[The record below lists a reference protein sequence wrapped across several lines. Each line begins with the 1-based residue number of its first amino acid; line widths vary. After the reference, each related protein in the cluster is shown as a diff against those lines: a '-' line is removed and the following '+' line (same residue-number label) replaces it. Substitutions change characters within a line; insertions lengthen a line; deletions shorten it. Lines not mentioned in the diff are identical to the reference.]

1 MLAKASGQST
11 HFPGLGDGLR
21 KQACS
26 HQIGTR
32 LATAWYQE
40 RHAAIM
46 HDRCPVSAW
55 LTMNS
60 STVPRRP
67 RWRSLALLA
76 VCLVPLL
83 WPLQQLAERYYRN
96 ELVSQNRQTLDLYVA
111 NLLGTLH
118 RYESLPQIL
127 NDLPVLRDT
136 LLIPQNLTNVDKANH
151 LLRDIAQQTGADVL
165 YLMNTNGRT
174 LAASNWDQRDSFVG
188 RNFAFRPYFND
199 AMEGKL
205 GRFFG
210 LGTTSAKRGYFF
222 AGAVNDGDQV
232 IGVLV
237 IKVDLDHTE
246 TLWGKTPEQLLLT
259 DQNGVVIL
267 TSRPDWRFRATREL
281 SNAEKQSIV
290 SVQTYPTNDPL
301 PLRLDDKAWLTQT
314 QQIDEIGW
322 SANILAPRAL
332 IDRPVRTVV
341 AVGAAALLVLISL
354 LGIMMQR
361 RRHYLDRIAFEAKAR
376 RELEMRVIERT
387 SELEGLNS
395 RLRQEVLERE
405 QAQQELVRAQDEL
418 VQAGKLSALG
428 TMSASISHELNQPLA
443 AIRSYAENAEVL
455 LDHQRT
461 DDARGNLKLISE
473 LTGRMASIIAHLRA
487 FARRDRHAPESVAL
501 QPALD
506 DALALLAKRRRA
518 MEVELIRDVPAAT
531 LWVQAG
537 ETRLRQVLGNLLANA
552 LDALTEKG
560 PPRKLWLS
568 AEQSAEGV
576 NLYIRDNGP
585 GFSAEALAR
594 AREPFFTT
602 KTRTQGLGLG
612 LAICDTLMRALG
624 GELLFAN
631 HPGGGALLTLRLR
644 AGAPGVNLQPSE
656 DLSP

>member
-1 MLAKASGQST
+1 MT
-11 HFPGLGDGLR
+11 
-21 KQACS
+21 S
-26 HQIGTR
+26 H
-32 LATAWYQE
+32 
-40 RHAAIM
+40 
-46 HDRCPVSAW
+46 
-55 LTMNS
+55 
-60 STVPRRP
+60 VPHRP
-67 RWRSLALLA
+67 RWRSLALVALCLA
-76 VCLVPLL
+76 PLL
-83 WPLQQLAERYYRN
+83 WPLEHLAERYYRGVLTN
-96 ELVSQNRQTLDLYVA
+96 QNRQTLDLYVA

-118 RYESLPQIL
+118 RYETLPQIL
-127 NDLPVLRDT
+127 GDLPALRAA
-136 LLIPQNLTNVDKANH
+136 LAAPQDKATAENANR
-151 LLRDIAQQTGADVL
+151 LLRDITRQTGADVM
-165 YLMNTNGRT
+165 YLMDSSGMT
-174 LAASNWDQRDSFVG
+174 LAASNSDQKDSFVG
-188 RNFAFRPYFND
+188 RNFSFRPYFFD
-199 AMEGKL
+199 ALAGKL

-210 LGTTSAKRGYFF
+210 LGTTSVKRGYFF
-222 AGAVNDGDQV
+222 AAPVRDNGRVV
-232 IGVLV
+232 GVLV
-237 IKVDLDHTE
+237 VKVDLDHTE

-267 TSRPDWRFRATREL
+267 TSNPDWRFRATREL
-281 SNAEKQSIV
+281 SEDEKKAIV
-290 SVQTYPTNDPL
+290 AIQPYPTRDPR
-301 PLRLDDKAWLTQT
+301 PLQLDEKAWLTQSQAIEET
-314 QQIDEIGW
+314 SW
-322 SANILAPRAL
+322 NVNILAPRAL
-332 IDRPVRTVV
+332 LDRQVRTVV
-341 AVGAAALLVLISL
+341 AIGGAALLVLMLLLSL
-354 LGIMMQR
+354 MMQR

-376 RELEMRVIERT
+376 RELEVRVVERT
-387 SELEGLNS
+387 SDLEGLNS

-461 DDARGNLKLISE
+461 EDARGNLKLISE

-518 MEVELIRDVPAAT
+518 MEVELIRDLPAAT

-537 ETRLRQVLGNLLANA
+537 ETRLRQVLGNVLANA

-560 PPRKLWLS
+560 PPRRLWIS
-568 AEQSAEGV
+568 AEPTSEGV

-585 GFSAEALAR
+585 GFSQEALAR

-612 LAICDTLMRALG
+612 LAICDTLMRALD

-631 HPGGGALLTLRLR
+631 HASGGAVLTLRMR
-644 AGAPGVNLQPSE
+644 AGASGANLQPPE
-656 DLSP
+656 DLSA

>member
-1 MLAKASGQST
+1 MFRRPHAGIAT
-11 HFPGLGDGLR
+11 DPPGDFM
-21 KQACS
+21 
-26 HQIGTR
+26 T
-32 LATAWYQE
+32 
-40 RHAAIM
+40 
-46 HDRCPVSAW
+46 
-55 LTMNS
+55 S
-60 STVPRRP
+60 SSLPRRP

-76 VCLVPLL
+76 LILAPLL
-83 WPLQQLAERYYRN
+83 WPLERLAEHYYRN
-96 ELVSQNRQTLDLYVA
+96 ELLSQNRQTLDLYVA

-118 RYESLPQIL
+118 RYETLPQIL
-127 NDLPVLRDT
+127 GDLPGLRAT
-136 LLIPQNLTNVDKANH
+136 LANPQDAAAQSNANQ
-151 LLRDIAQQTGADVL
+151 LLMNIARQTGAEVI
-165 YLMNTNGRT
+165 YLMAPNGDT
-174 LAASNWDQRDSFVG
+174 LAASNWDKRDSFVG
-188 RNFAFRPYFND
+188 RNFAFRPYFSN
-199 AMEGKL
+199 AMAGNL

-222 AGAVNDGDQV
+222 AAAVREGSTV

-237 IKVDLDHTE
+237 VKVDLDLTE
-246 TLWGKTPEQLLLT
+246 TLWGKTPEQLLVT
-259 DQNGVVIL
+259 DHNGVVIL
-267 TSRPDWRFRATREL
+267 TSNPNWRFRATRPL
-281 SNAEKQSIV
+281 SEEEKQAIV
-290 SVQTYPTNDPL
+290 AIQPYPTRDPR
-301 PLRLDDKAWLTQT
+301 PLQLDDNGWLTQT
-314 QQIDEIGW
+314 QHIDETGW
-322 SANILAPRAL
+322 SVSILAPQVL
-332 IDRPVRTVV
+332 VSRPVRTVV
-341 AVGAAALLVLISL
+341 AVGGATLLVVMLL
-354 LGIMMQR
+354 LGILMQR
-361 RRHYLDRIAFEAKAR
+361 RRHYLDRINFEGKAR
-376 RELEMRVIERT
+376 RELEVRVVERT
-387 SELEGLNS
+387 ADLEGLNR

-405 QAQQELVRAQDEL
+405 HAQQELFRAQDEL

-455 LDHQRT
+455 LDHQRI

-518 MEVELIRDVPAAT
+518 MEVELIRDLPDAT

-560 PPRKLWLS
+560 PPRKLWIS
-568 AEQSAEGV
+568 AEHNAEGV

-585 GFSAEALAR
+585 GFSREALEH

-631 HPGGGALLTLRLR
+631 HPEGGALLTLRMR
-644 AGAPGVNLQPSE
+644 TGASGVNLQPPE
-656 DLSP
+656 DLSA